1 MGHQEKNSH
10 LSKNSIP
17 TKSIN
22 DQKLQYLTAD
32 VFVTCPGTPGHGS
45 LMLPDTA
52 GEKVEIIINK
62 FMDLRRREKK
72 KLESNKN
79 LTVGDVTS
87 VNLTQIKVSARF
99 INLFRET
106 LTLTT

>member
-1 MGHQEKNSH
+1 VS
-10 LSKNSIP
+10 
-17 TKSIN
+17 
-22 DQKLQYLTAD
+22 AD

-72 KLESNKN
+72 KLESNTN

-87 VNLTQIKVSARF
+87 VNLTQIKVSARSP
-99 INLFRET
+99 ILLRKT

>member
-1 MGHQEKNSH
+1 
-10 LSKNSIP
+10 
-17 TKSIN
+17 
-22 DQKLQYLTAD
+22 
-32 VFVTCPGTPGHGS
+32 
-45 LMLPDTA
+45 MLPDTA

-87 VNLTQIKVSARF
+87 VNLTQIKVSAPF
-99 INLFRET
+99 F
-106 LTLTT
+106 

>member
-1 MGHQEKNSH
+1 M
-10 LSKNSIP
+10 
-17 TKSIN
+17 TV
-22 DQKLQYLTAD
+22 D
-32 VFVTCPGTPGHGS
+32 VFVKCPGTPGHGS

-87 VNLTQIKVSARF
+87 VNLTQIKVSAPF
-99 INLFRET
+99 F
-106 LTLTT
+106 

>member
-1 MGHQEKNSH
+1 
-10 LSKNSIP
+10 
-17 TKSIN
+17 
-22 DQKLQYLTAD
+22 LTVD

-99 INLFRET
+99 ILLSRET
-106 LTLTT
+106 DLTITT

>member
-1 MGHQEKNSH
+1 
-10 LSKNSIP
+10 
-17 TKSIN
+17 
-22 DQKLQYLTAD
+22 

-45 LMLPDTA
+45 LLLPDTA

-87 VNLTQIKVSARF
+87 VNLTQIKVSARS
-99 INLFRET
+99 R
-106 LTLTT
+106 LT

>member
-1 MGHQEKNSH
+1 MHF
-10 LSKNSIP
+10 
-17 TKSIN
+17 
-22 DQKLQYLTAD
+22 TASD

-62 FMDLRRREKK
+62 FMDLRRREKA

-79 LTVGDVTS
+79 LTVGDVIT
-87 VNLTQIKVSARF
+87 VNLTQIKVSE
-99 INLFRET
+99 LFFNT
-106 LTLTT
+106 

>member
-1 MGHQEKNSH
+1 
-10 LSKNSIP
+10 
-17 TKSIN
+17 
-22 DQKLQYLTAD
+22 

-62 FMDLRRREKK
+62 FMELRRKEKA

-79 LTVGDVTS
+79 LTVGDVTT
-87 VNLTQIKVSARF
+87 VNLTQIKVSICPVAV
-99 INLFRET
+99 N
-106 LTLTT
+106 